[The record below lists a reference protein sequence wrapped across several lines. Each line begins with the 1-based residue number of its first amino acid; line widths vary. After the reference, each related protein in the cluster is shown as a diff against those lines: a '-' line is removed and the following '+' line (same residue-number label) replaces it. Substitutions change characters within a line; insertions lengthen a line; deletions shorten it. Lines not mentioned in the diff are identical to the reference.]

1 MVKDLFAR
9 VMCFLTVFVLLN
21 SFFYPVNFRMNLDE
35 KTNNQKENT
44 YSQKNDNHTALNVE
58 NEEIEEVEE
67 IENRSDEHLDSFS
80 NFYFTPINNSF
91 LFQKIELNSES
102 SIQFYAQNISSIT
115 SEIWI
120 ESVQILI

>member
-1 MVKDLFAR
+1 
-9 VMCFLTVFVLLN
+9 
-21 SFFYPVNFRMNLDE
+21 MNLDE